1 MKSQVLWIMSGLL
14 VFTGCATMSE
24 NEEEAGMIPPSANYS
39 PVQAPVYPP
48 LNQPYSPN
56 LLNESDGRVMNID
69 RLNVGEA
76 NLPAPLN
83 QPNTEQ
89 SVAQN
94 GNGNG
99 NAQAN
104 GNGNYEYEEYTSD
117 YAQEYVPSYVAPSE
131 VVPYEQVLPAPQDS
145 ANGALPSGQLA
156 QGALPQM
163 QNGALPNAQN
173 YAQPS
178 NGLIPPA
185 PIPSPNIANVNPNMN
200 PQANMGLNLAN
211 PQANPMNPPMDYQM
225 NQPYPPMNPPL
236 PPQAMNQQNMM
247 NPMGV
252 APQGANPQVNG
263 ANPNMACYFEPCPQA
278 EQPKAPTMPPV
289 AEPQAPQAQVEPK
302 VPNIIPN
309 SPVLESEQVIELSA
323 VGMGVAPENTI
334 SPSQAL
340 ALAKRAAIIDAYRQI
355 GEKMYGIKINGK
367 DTVKD
372 MVMTNSV
379 VKAQVEALIKNADIV
394 ETIYKDGLCQV
405 TMELKLDSRT
415 WNRILATNG

>member
-14 VFTGCATMSE
+14 VFTGCATLSE
-24 NEEEAGMIPPSANYS
+24 SEEEAGMIPPSANYS

-56 LLNESDGRVMNID
+56 LLNENDGRVMNID

-83 QPNTEQ
+83 APNTEQ
-89 SVAQN
+89 TVVQN
-94 GNGNG
+94 GNGNV
-99 NAQAN
+99 QAN
-104 GNGNYEYEEYTSD
+104 GNGNYEYGEYTSD

-131 VVPYEQVLPAPQDS
+131 VVPYEQVLSAPQDS

-156 QGALPQM
+156 QGPLPQM
-163 QNGALPNAQN
+163 NTLPSGQPYAQN
-173 YAQPS
+173 

-185 PIPSPNIANVNPNMN
+185 PIPNPNIANVNPNMN

-211 PQANPMNPPMDYQM
+211 PQPNPMDYQI

-247 NPMGV
+247 NPQANLGV
-252 APQGANPQVNG
+252 APQGTNPQVNG
-263 ANPNMACYFEPCPQA
+263 TNQNTACYFEPCPQA
-278 EQPKAPTMPPV
+278 EQLKAPTMPPI
-289 AEPQAPQAQVEPK
+289 ADPQAPQAQVEPK

-415 WNRILATNG
+415 WNRILSTNG

>member
-1 MKSQVLWIMSGLL
+1 MSGLL
-14 VFTGCATMSE
+14 VFTGCATMNES
-24 NEEEAGMIPPSANYS
+24 EEEAGMIPPSANYS

-83 QPNTEQ
+83 APNAEQ
-89 SVAQN
+89 SIAQNGN

-163 QNGALPNAQN
+163 QNGALPNAQS
-173 YAQPS
+173 S

-185 PIPSPNIANVNPNMN
+185 PIPNPNIANVNPNMN

-211 PQANPMNPPMDYQM
+211 PPMNQQMNPPMDLNQM
-225 NQPYPPMNPPL
+225 NQPYPPINPPL
-236 PPQAMNQQNMM
+236 PPQANM
-247 NPMGV
+247 GI
-252 APQGANPQVNG
+252 APQGVNPQVNG

-289 AEPQAPQAQVEPK
+289 AEAQPQPQAQQQPEK

-415 WNRILATNG
+415 WNRILAANG

>member
-1 MKSQVLWIMSGLL
+1 
-14 VFTGCATMSE
+14 MSE

-94 GNGNG
+94 SNGNG

-163 QNGALPNAQN
+163 QNGTLPNAQN

-185 PIPSPNIANVNPNMN
+185 PIPNPSIANVNPNMN

-211 PQANPMNPPMDYQM
+211 PQANPLNPPMDYQM

-252 APQGANPQVNG
+252 APQGVNPQVNG

>member
-24 NEEEAGMIPPSANYS
+24 SEEEAGMIPPSANYS

-83 QPNTEQ
+83 QPNAEQ
-89 SVAQN
+89 SATQN

-99 NAQAN
+99 NGNTQAN

-156 QGALPQM
+156 QSPLPQM
-163 QNGALPNAQN
+163 QNGTLPNAQN
-173 YAQPS
+173 YAQSS

-185 PIPSPNIANVNPNMN
+185 PIPNPNIANVNPNMN

-211 PQANPMNPPMDYQM
+211 PMNPPMDLNQM
-225 NQPYPPMNPPL
+225 NQPYPPMNPPF
-236 PPQAMNQQNMM
+236 
-247 NPMGV
+247 NPSV
-252 APQGANPQVNG
+252 NPQVNP
-263 ANPNMACYFEPCPQA
+263 ANPQANGMACYFEPCPQA
-278 EQPKAPTMPPV
+278 EQPKAPTMPPM
-289 AEPQAPQAQVEPK
+289 AEAQPQAQPQPEK

-309 SPVLESEQVIELSA
+309 SPILESEQVIELSA

-405 TMELKLDSRT
+405 TMGLKLDSRT